1 MKCQNKG
8 ITGSLVQQFGHPSG
22 ILGWFAGQI
31 MARRASNID
40 RNLWTVS
47 LLSPKLDDTILEIG
61 FGPGVAIEMV
71 AEQIP
76 KGQVIGLDHSMMM
89 LNVATKRI
97 RRFIEQGRVKL
108 INGSVDS
115 VSNLPYRFDKVF
127 TVNSLMFWEKP
138 EICLQSIH
146 SKIKPGGMLA
156 ITHQPRNRGAN
167 HQDVILAGNRIKA
180 LLQKARLTDIT
191 VHVKSMKPVSA
202 VCVTART

>member
-47 LLSPKLDDTILEIG
+47 LLSPKLDDTIL
-61 FGPGVAIEMV
+61 
-71 AEQIP
+71 
-76 KGQVIGLDHSMMM
+76 M